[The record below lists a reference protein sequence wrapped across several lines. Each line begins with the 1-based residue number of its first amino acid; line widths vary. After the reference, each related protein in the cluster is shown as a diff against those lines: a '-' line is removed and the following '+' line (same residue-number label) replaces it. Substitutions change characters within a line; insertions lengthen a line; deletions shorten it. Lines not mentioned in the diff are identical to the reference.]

1 MSTKRPYPLVLALAL
16 AIALTFM
23 VGCGQMTG
31 EVSETGND
39 EPAEATA
46 EAEAAEAAEAAGEAG
61 GTDQAAKTTVD
72 PAKALAAKEADLAR
86 REAEIASKE
95 RAQAAAAAK
104 EAARVT
110 VPAGTELAV
119 ELLAPI
125 TTKTAQ
131 VGDLVDARLASALSV
146 NGRLVAPAGA
156 TVRGTVTEVVSGSN
170 KIGGKPTLGL
180 TFDGLELAGGGMA
193 SISGVLIQQGKSE
206 TAKDSAKIAGATVAG
221 AIIGHQIDDDKGK
234 IIGGLLGGAAGTAA
248 AKKTGGEVEVPEG
261 TVLYFLLDAPVELD

>member
-1 MSTKRPYPLVLALAL
+1 MSTKRPYPLVVVLALATAL
-16 AIALTFM
+16 AFA

-31 EVSETGND
+31 EVSETGYED
-39 EPAEATA
+39 PAVTDA
-46 EAEAAEAAEAAGEAG
+46 EAEIAETAEEA
-61 GTDQAAKTTVD
+61 TPTTAD
-72 PAKALAAKEADLAR
+72 PAQALAEKEAELER
-86 REAEIASKE
+86 REAEVASKE
-95 RAQAAAAAK
+95 RARAAAEAAAAA
-104 EAARVT
+104 RMT
-110 VPAGTELAV
+110 VPVGTELAV

-131 VGDLVDARLASALSV
+131 VGDAVDARLASALSV
-146 NGRLVAPAGA
+146 GGRLVAPAGA

-170 KIGGKPTLGL
+170 KIGGKPTLGV

-193 SISGVLIQQGKSE
+193 TISGVLVQQGKSE

-261 TVLYFLLDAPVELD
+261 TVLYFLLDAPFEVS